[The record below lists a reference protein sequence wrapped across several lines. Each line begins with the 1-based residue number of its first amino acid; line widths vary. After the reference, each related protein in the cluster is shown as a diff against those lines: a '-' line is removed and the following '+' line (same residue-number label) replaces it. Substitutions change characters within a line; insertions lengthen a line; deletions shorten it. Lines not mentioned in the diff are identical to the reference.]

1 MGICYEN
8 SFLSVQKG
16 ISSTLGDAS
25 VKTLDQSMSLSDF
38 AEDCSVI
45 LVDGLDM
52 QTAITCYGGL
62 ISGDGEMVNVGDFVK
77 FAKPSEVHN
86 YKAYVQII
94 EYAC

>member
-1 MGICYEN
+1 
-8 SFLSVQKG
+8 
-16 ISSTLGDAS
+16 
-25 VKTLDQSMSLSDF
+25 MSLSDF